1 MIEIA
6 DVIEFF
12 DRLAPQWDAD
22 MVKSDEKIHKILDNA
37 GVREGS
43 KVLDVASGTGVMIPY
58 YLERNVESILGVDI
72 SPEMIKIAKD
82 KFEGDKVSFL
92 AADVEKTELDTD
104 FDAIVVYNAFP
115 HFRDGE
121 RLIRHLAGHLK
132 PGGCLTIAHGM
143 CRERIDAHHKGCACK
158 VSNGLMPAEDL
169 STIFSKYLTV
179 TTCLSDSEMYQV
191 AGRK

>member
-115 HFRDGE
+115 HFQDGE

-143 CRERIDAHHKGCACK
+143 SRERIDAHHKGCACK

-169 STIFSKYLTV
+169 SAIFSKYLTV